1 MSKTTI
7 PSGGLGGG
15 LPSSLTVGSAVAED
29 TKIVFDGNAQDYHIG
44 LDDSVDDL
52 VIGKGSAL
60 GTTANIVIDEAGC
73 VTKPLQPAFLA
84 VNEGSDSITNATETT
99 IALDTEIFDVN
110 GDVSSN
116 TFTAPVTGKY
126 FLSGHVRLDAG
137 SSSNDRFNRVYLR
150 FNASNRSPQFEM
162 GQVYT
167 DEDDRMGVTGSIV
180 LDMDASD
187 TVVMRVFASRNGAS
201 GATTTSGHATEP
213 LTFFSGYLVA

>member
-116 TFTAPVTGKY
+116 TFTAPVTGRY
-126 FLSGHVRLDAG
+126 AFQYHVQINDISTQDSGTYYYIEINTSNRVFYELSSINAAIG
-137 SSSNDRFNRVYLR
+137 SSS
-150 FNASNRSPQFEM
+150 
-162 GQVYT
+162 GQNYFCF
-167 DEDDRMGVTGSIV
+167 TGSV
-180 LDMDASD
+180 TADMDASD
-187 TVVMRVFASRNGAS
+187 TCNLRVVMG
-201 GATTTSGHATEP
+201 GTSGTGPSDISTNSH
-213 LTFFSGYLVA
+213 FSGHLVC